1 MASSSNS
8 AASASCCRAP
18 DPRTAVFVYVAQRRK
33 PFAPWLSFAL
43 IATCVALY
51 LWLAFL
57 PEEARNVFV
66 REWGTVPSRLLDTH
80 VLLLQQFSELRW
92 LRLFTALF
100 IHAGW
105 LHLTGNLLFLMIFG
119 VPAERALGAW
129 RFLFLFLIG
138 GALANLAA
146 AFTLADTN
154 RSIIGSSGAVSAII
168 GAYLGLFPRARLGLV
183 LPLGMFLEFVR
194 IPAPLLIG
202 FWFLLQVAFTFVG
215 PAFGPV
221 AWVTHVVG
229 FTIGIVFAIVTRPAI
244 ARRLRQ

>member
-1 MASSSNS
+1 
-8 AASASCCRAP
+8 
-18 DPRTAVFVYVAQRRK
+18 VFVHVAHRRK
-33 PFAPWLSFAL
+33 PSPPWLSFAL

-51 LWLAFL
+51 LWLLFL
-57 PEEARNVFV
+57 PEALRTDFV
-66 REWGTVPSRLLDTH
+66 RQWGTVPSRLLDTH
-80 VLLLQQFSELRW
+80 VLLQQQLAEFRW

-100 IHAGW
+100 IHGGW

-119 VPAERALGAW
+119 VPAERALGTW
-129 RFLFLFLIG
+129 RFLLLFLAG
-138 GALANLAA
+138 GALANLSAA
-146 AFTLADTN
+146 ILLADATTP
-154 RSIIGSSGAVSAII
+154 IVGSSGAVSAII

-215 PAFGPV
+215 PAFGAV

-229 FTIGIVFAIVTRPAI
+229 FSIGIMFAIVNRPAI
-244 ARRLRQ
+244 ARRLRH

>member
-1 MASSSNS
+1 M
-8 AASASCCRAP
+8 
-18 DPRTAVFVYVAQRRK
+18 FVHVAQRRK
-33 PFAPWLSFAL
+33 TILPWLSFAL
-43 IATCVALY
+43 IASCVALY

-57 PEEARNVFV
+57 PEDTRNQFV
-66 REWGTVPSRLLDTH
+66 RQWGTVPSRLLDTNA
-80 VLLLQQFSELRW
+80 LSLQQLSELRW

-129 RFLFLFLIG
+129 RFLLLFLVG

-146 AFTLADTN
+146 AFTLAGTN
-154 RSIIGSSGAVSAII
+154 APIIGSSGAVSAVI

-183 LPLGMFLEFVR
+183 IPLGVFLEFVR

-202 FWFLLQVAFTFVG
+202 FWALLQVAFTFVG
-215 PAFGPV
+215 PAFGAV
-221 AWVTHVVG
+221 AWATHVVG
-229 FTIGIVFAIVTRPAI
+229 FAIGMLFAIFMRPTV
-244 ARRLRQ
+244 ARRLRA

>member
-1 MASSSNS
+1 
-8 AASASCCRAP
+8 
-18 DPRTAVFVYVAQRRK
+18 VFVQVAQRRRRN
-33 PFAPWLSFAL
+33 APWVSFAL

-57 PEEARNVFV
+57 PENARNEFV
-66 REWGTVPSRLLDTH
+66 RQWGTVPSRLLDSH
-80 VLLLQQFSELRW
+80 VLIQQQLAELRW

-100 IHAGW
+100 IHGGW

-119 VPAERALGAW
+119 VPAERALGTL
-129 RFLFLFLIG
+129 RFLLLFLVG

-146 AFTLADTN
+146 AVVLAGTTAP
-154 RSIIGSSGAVSAII
+154 IVGSSGAVSAVI

-215 PAFGPV
+215 PAFGGRVWV
-221 AWVTHVVG
+221 AHVVG
-229 FTIGIVFAIVTRPAI
+229 FAIGVVFAMVSRPAI